1 MSSHPAS
8 EQTPSALNSQQIP
21 ALEPI
26 ENYLAGHRT
35 GKAEYIRQA
44 FHADARIISFRDGAL
59 HSLTVDEFA
68 KRFQGHPQPDEAQRK
83 RHIASFD
90 VVGNAA
96 TAKVVLDYPEVVFT
110 DYMNLLQIDGVWKIA
125 NKTFSAAPRTVEK

>member
-1 MSSHPAS
+1 MTAN
-8 EQTPSALNSQQIP
+8 TAQQAIP
-21 ALEPI
+21 ALEPLQQ
-26 ENYLAGHRT
+26 YLEAHRT
-35 GKAEYIRQA
+35 GRAEFIFQA

-59 HSLTVDEFA
+59 QSLTVDEFS
-68 KRFQGHPQPDEAQRK
+68 KRFQGQPQPDEAQRR

-96 TAKVVLDYPEVVFT
+96 TAKIVLDYPEVVFT

-125 NKTFSAAPRTVEK
+125 NKTFSAAPKTPQ

>member
-1 MSSHPAS
+1 MSS
-8 EQTPSALNSQQIP
+8 QALTSQRIP

-26 ENYLAGHRT
+26 ELYLEAHRT
-35 GKAEYIRQA
+35 GQVEFVRKA

-59 HSLTVDEFA
+59 HSLTVDEFS
-68 KRFQGHPQPDEAQRK
+68 KRFQGEPAADEAQRK

-96 TAKVVLDYPEVVFT
+96 TAKIVLDYPEVTFT
-110 DYMNLLQIDGVWKIA
+110 DYMNLLEIDGVWKIA
-125 NKTFSAAPRTVEK
+125 NKTFHAAPKAK

>member
-1 MSSHPAS
+1 
-8 EQTPSALNSQQIP
+8 
-21 ALEPI
+21 
-26 ENYLAGHRT
+26 
-35 GKAEYIRQA
+35 
-44 FHADARIISFRDGAL
+44 
-59 HSLTVDEFA
+59 LTVDEFA
-68 KRFQGHPQPDEAQRK
+68 TRFQGQPQPDEAQRK

-125 NKTFSAAPRTVEK
+125 NKTFSAAPRTGAK

>member
-1 MSSHPAS
+1 MTAN
-8 EQTPSALNSQQIP
+8 TAQQAIP
-21 ALEPI
+21 ALEPLQQ
-26 ENYLAGHRT
+26 YLEAHRT
-35 GKAEYIRQA
+35 GRAEFIFQA

-59 HSLTVDEFA
+59 HSLTVDEFS
-68 KRFQGHPQPDEAQRK
+68 KRFQGQPQPDEAQRR

-96 TAKVVLDYPEVVFT
+96 TAKIVLDYPEVVFT

-125 NKTFSAAPRTVEK
+125 NKTFSAAPKAPK